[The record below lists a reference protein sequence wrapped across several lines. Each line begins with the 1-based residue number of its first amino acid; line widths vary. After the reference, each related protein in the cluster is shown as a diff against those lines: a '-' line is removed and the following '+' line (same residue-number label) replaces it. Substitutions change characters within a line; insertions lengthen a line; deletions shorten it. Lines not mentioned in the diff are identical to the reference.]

1 MRFGAIDIGSNAV
14 RLLIKH
20 VFEHR
25 GEAVFIKDALY
36 RVPVRLGEEAFSEGR
51 FSERKMDDLV
61 KTMKAFRL
69 LMEVQQVV
77 DYRAYATSAMRS
89 ADNGE
94 ELVKRVRR
102 EAKVD
107 IRIIS
112 GEEEASVILQ
122 SEIGRSGEP
131 TERRYLYI
139 DVGGG
144 STELAFM
151 HKGQVTASRSFQ
163 IGTLRLLNDAVSK
176 SDWSEVKEW
185 LEKNRPAQK
194 HAVIGIG
201 SGGNINKLVKMYSR
215 GKDNFLTQDLL
226 FGAYE
231 HLSSL
236 NFGERVRDLGLKPDR
251 ADVIVPAAD
260 IFRRVLKWTKIH
272 RVIVP
277 KFGIADGTIR
287 AIYSE
292 RKAKGLVA
300 PKAKA

>member
-14 RLLIKH
+14 RLLVKH

-25 GEAVFIKDALY
+25 GEPVFIKDALY
-36 RVPVRLGEEAFSEGR
+36 RVPVRLGEEAFSNGA
-51 FSERKMDDLV
+51 FSEAKMDDLV

-89 ADNGE
+89 AENGQA
-94 ELVKRVRR
+94 LVERVRR
-102 EAKVD
+102 EAK
-107 IRIIS
+107 INIEIIS
-112 GEEEASVILQ
+112 GEQEASVILQ
-122 SEIGRSGEP
+122 SEIGQSREHA
-131 TERRYLYI
+131 ERRFLYI

-144 STELAFM
+144 STELAYM
-151 HKGQVTASRSFQ
+151 HKGEVTAAQSFK

-176 SDWSEVKEW
+176 SDWSAMKTW
-185 LEKNRPAQK
+185 LEEHRPAHK

-215 GKDNFLTQDLL
+215 GKDNFLTQDQL

-231 HLSSL
+231 HLASL

-251 ADVIVPAAD
+251 ADVILPAAD
-260 IFRRVLKWTKIH
+260 IFRRVLKWNKIH

-287 AIYSE
+287 AIYQDRRS
-292 RKAKGLVA
+292 KDKPKG
-300 PKAKA
+300 KGYS